1 MAFNSLLARCQ
12 QATRRLMDTADWT
25 HDGATVA
32 LQGVFDPRQ
41 DSGLD
46 GRARP
51 LQPEFTLL
59 SEDDA
64 GITLGDTL
72 AIGGYTYDVAGIHA
86 DQMGETRLALRVH
99 RD

>member
-1 MAFNSLLARCQ
+1 
-12 QATRRLMDTADWT
+12 MDTADWT

-64 GITLGDTL
+64 GIAIGDTL
-72 AIGGYTYDVAGIHA
+72 AIGGFTYDVTGVYP
-86 DQMGETRLALRVH
+86 DQMGSTRLELRVR